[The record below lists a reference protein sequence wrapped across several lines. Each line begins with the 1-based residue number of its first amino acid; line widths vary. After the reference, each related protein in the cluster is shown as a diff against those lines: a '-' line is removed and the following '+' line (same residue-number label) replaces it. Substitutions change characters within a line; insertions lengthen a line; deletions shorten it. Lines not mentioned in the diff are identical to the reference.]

1 MNLCLVG
8 CGRWGK
14 SYLNTIEKIDSIN
27 VNWIVIRKTIP
38 KIDSNYKIVYDLD
51 KLLKEQ
57 HVDGVIIAA
66 PPKAHFELAKI
77 CIKYHVPL
85 LIEKPFTTSYQ
96 ESKILHEEFKKN
108 RLICVVGYQNLLSKK
123 YNLLKKNTKNAG
135 KIKNI
140 YSIAISE
147 GPFRKDVSVVRD
159 WGSHEVA
166 LALDLF
172 KEIPKLIEIKKV
184 KKNYTNIYKGLFNLQ
199 MQFSG
204 KRYFNSFFG
213 NQSSIKKQELIVE
226 YDQGLIFQDKLSQY
240 GNVTISNSKFLN
252 LKEIIEINTLPLEA
266 SLKIFHN
273 KVENSSYFAN
283 TRLSLM
289 VNKVLDQIEV
299 KLRS

>member
-108 RLICVVGYQNLLSKK
+108 RLICVVGYQHLLSKK
-123 YNLLKKNTKNAG
+123 YNLIKKNTKNAG

-172 KEIPKLIEIKKV
+172 EEIPKLIEIKKV

-266 SLKIFHN
+266 SLKIFYN

>member
-1 MNLCLVG
+1 
-8 CGRWGK
+8 
-14 SYLNTIEKIDSIN
+14 
-27 VNWIVIRKTIP
+27 
-38 KIDSNYKIVYDLD
+38 
-51 KLLKEQ
+51 
-57 HVDGVIIAA
+57 
-66 PPKAHFELAKI
+66 
-77 CIKYHVPL
+77 
-85 LIEKPFTTSYQ
+85 
-96 ESKILHEEFKKN
+96 
-108 RLICVVGYQNLLSKK
+108 
-123 YNLLKKNTKNAG
+123 
-135 KIKNI
+135 
-140 YSIAISE
+140 
-147 GPFRKDVSVVRD
+147 
-159 WGSHEVA
+159 
-166 LALDLF
+166 
-172 KEIPKLIEIKKV
+172 
-184 KKNYTNIYKGLFNLQ
+184 LQ

-266 SLKIFHN
+266 SLKIFYN